1 MLMELYTLGHKG
13 SLSWDALFFAST
25 EGWKKDKPLGRLQ
38 EIRSDRVSRTEM
50 RIRTSEI
57 PQTLQ
62 SCKNHT
68 RNQSMEEMVA
78 RWLVVSTVVSDNI
91 KHHHLMEAKGNSPRR
106 PRSREVAGR
115 DTTVQV
121 CWDGHIECLS
131 TLQGYVCPDQVLGL
145 FCPCSLPSC
154 CPFRDPQLPD
164 RPMPEVHRWVLEIRQ
179 NPFWKNLWVQCP

>member
-1 MLMELYTLGHKG
+1 MHCFLH
-13 SLSWDALFFAST
+13 AL
-25 EGWKKDKPLGRLQ
+25 KDGRRINLWEDLQ

-50 RIRTSEI
+50 RIHTSEI

-68 RNQSMEEMVA
+68 RKRSMEEMVA
-78 RWLVVSTVVSDNI
+78 RWLMVSTVVSDNI
-91 KHHHLMEAKGNSPRR
+91 KRHHLMEGKGNSPRR

-121 CWDGHIECLS
+121 CWDGHMECPS

-154 CPFRDPQLPD
+154 CPFETPSCLIVPCLKSTDGY
-164 RPMPEVHRWVLEIRQ
+164 
-179 NPFWKNLWVQCP
+179 